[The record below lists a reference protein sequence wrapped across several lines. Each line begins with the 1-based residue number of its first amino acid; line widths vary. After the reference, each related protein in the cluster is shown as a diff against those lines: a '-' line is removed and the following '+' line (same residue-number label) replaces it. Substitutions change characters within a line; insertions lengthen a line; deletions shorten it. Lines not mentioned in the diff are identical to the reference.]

1 MGIEVFGGEDVWV
14 SVRVGGATVV
24 SRTTVAVAVASGTTV
39 AVAVASGTTVA
50 VAEFSEAHGS

>member
-14 SVRVGGATVV
+14 SVGVGGAAVV

-50 VAEFSEAHGS
+50 VA